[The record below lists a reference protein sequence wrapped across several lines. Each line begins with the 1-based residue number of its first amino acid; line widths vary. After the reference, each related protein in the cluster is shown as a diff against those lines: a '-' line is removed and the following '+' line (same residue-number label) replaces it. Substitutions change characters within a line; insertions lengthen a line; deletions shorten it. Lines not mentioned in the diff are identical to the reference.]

1 MKKTTLEVACL
12 FKNYDFLG
20 SRDSGEQL
28 REKIIELL
36 SQEGSQVVINFRGI
50 DRISHSFAD
59 EVFGLLYVR
68 FGLDVIK
75 QQIQL
80 ENAQDNIRSLAN
92 FVIKERML
100 KNATLSKS

>member
-1 MKKTTLEVACL
+1 MKKTMLEVACI
-12 FKNYDFLG
+12 FKNFDFLG

-36 SQEGSQVVINFRGI
+36 NQEESQVVIDFKGI

-59 EVFGLLYVR
+59 EVFGLLYVK

-75 QQIQL
+75 NQIQL
-80 ENAQDNIRSLAN
+80 ENAQDNIRNLAN
-92 FVIKERML
+92 FVIKERIL
-100 KNATLSKS
+100 KNGTSSKS